1 MVVPVDGKA
10 DCEWPSCGG
19 PATQSILCGAVSGKM
34 VGSGHLLA
42 QVDVRP
48 LKLMRLRAVAQQ
60 SFVALDCGPA
70 VTIRLN
76 EIRWPVRDGLLSG
89 RNG

>member
-1 MVVPVDGKA
+1 
-10 DCEWPSCGG
+10 
-19 PATQSILCGAVSGKM
+19 M
-34 VGSGHLLA
+34 VGSGNLLA

-60 SFVALDCGPA
+60 SFVALACGPA

-76 EIRWPVRDGLLSG
+76 EIRWPLHEPLSRIG
-89 RNG
+89 AVIEVKPSSERRT